1 MDTDLILN
9 FLGATLRSTTP
20 LLFAALGGLFSERSG
35 VTNIGLEG
43 TIIFGALAAAVSA
56 QLIEAPF
63 LVNNPNAVIAYAPW
77 LGLLTGAFVGGLVG
91 LLHAVMSI
99 RYKADQVISGT
110 AINLMAVGIPALVLT
125 GLYDNASNST
135 GVKNRLPDTGSLILD
150 IIPQARRINPLTYLP
165 PELEFLRTLISMLA
179 TLSPL
184 VYLAFLLVPVVWY
197 VVYRTPFGLRLRS
210 VGEHPEA
217 ADSVGINVRRVR
229 YYAVIL
235 SGVLAG
241 LAGAY
246 LSIGNLNQFTVNMSA
261 GRGFIALAALIFG
274 KWNPWGVLGATLL
287 FGAFDALR
295 IQLGGGNLLP
305 PTVLESVPFILTM
318 LVLAG
323 FIGRAV
329 APKAIGKPFEK

>member
-1 MDTDLILN
+1 MDTDLIVN
-9 FLGATLRSTTP
+9 FLSATLRSTTP

-35 VTNIGLEG
+35 VTNIALEG
-43 TIIFGALAAAVSA
+43 TIIFGALAAAVA
-56 QLIEAPF
+56 TQLLEAPF
-63 LVNNPNAVIAYAPW
+63 VAQNPNAVVAYSPW
-77 LGLLTGAFVGGLVG
+77 LGLLIGAVVGGLVG
-91 LLHAVMSI
+91 LLHAFISI

-135 GVKNRLPDTGSLILD
+135 AVKNRLPEIAG
-150 IIPQARRINPLTYLP
+150 
-165 PELEFLRTLISMLA
+165 F
-179 TLSPL
+179 SPL

-217 ADSVGINVRRVR
+217 ADSVGINVKRVR
-229 YYAVIL
+229 YTAVIL

-323 FIGRAV
+323 FIGRAIP
-329 APKAIGKPFEK
+329 PKAIGKAFEK

>member
-1 MDTDLILN
+1 MDPDLIIN

-35 VTNIGLEG
+35 VVNIALEG
-43 TIIFGALAAAVSA
+43 IIIFGALAAAIAA

-63 LVNNPNAVIAYAPW
+63 VAENPNAIVAYAPW
-77 LGLLTGAFVGGLVG
+77 FGLLLGAVVGGLVG
-91 LLHAVMSI
+91 LLHAFISI

-125 GLYDNASNST
+125 GLYDNTST
-135 GVKNRLPDTGSLILD
+135 STPIENRLPPIAG
-150 IIPQARRINPLTYLP
+150 
-165 PELEFLRTLISMLA
+165 F
-179 TLSPL
+179 SPL
-184 VYLAFLLVPVVWY
+184 VYLAFILVPVVWY

-229 YYAVIL
+229 YIAVIL

-246 LSIGNLNQFTVNMSA
+246 LSIGQLNQFTGNMAA

-323 FIGRAV
+323 FIGRAI
-329 APKAIGKPFEK
+329 APKAIGKAFEK

>member
-1 MDTDLILN
+1 MDTELFIN

-35 VTNIGLEG
+35 VVNIGLEG
-43 TIIFGALAAAVSA
+43 TIIFGALAAAITT
-56 QLIEAPF
+56 QLLEAPF
-63 LVNNPNAVIAYAPW
+63 VAQNPTAVVAYAPW
-77 LGLLTGAFVGGLVG
+77 LGLLAGGVAGGLVG
-91 LLHAVMSI
+91 LLHAFISI

-110 AINLMAVGIPALVLT
+110 AINLMAIGIPALVLT
-125 GLYDNASNST
+125 GLYDNTSNTASI
-135 GVKNRLPDTGSLILD
+135 VNRLP
-150 IIPQARRINPLTYLP
+150 IIGG
-165 PELEFLRTLISMLA
+165 F
-179 TLSPL
+179 SPL
-184 VYLAFLLVPVVWY
+184 VYLAFILVPVVWY
-197 VVYRTPFGLRLRS
+197 VVFRTPFGLRLRS

-229 YYAVIL
+229 YQAVIL

-241 LAGAY
+241 LAGAF
-246 LSIGNLNQFTVNMSA
+246 LSIGNFNQFIREMSA

-274 KWNPWGVLGATLL
+274 KWHPFGVLGACLL

-305 PTVLESVPFILTM
+305 PTLLESVPFILTM

-329 APKAIGKPFEK
+329 APKATGKPFEK

>member
-1 MDTDLILN
+1 MDTELILN
-9 FLGATLRSTTP
+9 FLGAMVRSTTP

-35 VTNIGLEG
+35 VVNIGLEG
-43 TIIFGALAAAVSA
+43 IIIFGALAAAITT
-56 QLIEAPF
+56 QLLEAPF
-63 LVNNPNAVIAYAPW
+63 VAQNPTAVVAYAPW
-77 LGLLTGAFVGGLVG
+77 LGLLGGAVAGGLVG
-91 LLHAVMSI
+91 LLHAVISI

-110 AINLMAVGIPALVLT
+110 AINLMAIGIPALVLT
-125 GLYDNASNST
+125 GLYDNTSNTASI
-135 GVKNRLPDTGSLILD
+135 VNRLPNIAG
-150 IIPQARRINPLTYLP
+150 
-165 PELEFLRTLISMLA
+165 F
-179 TLSPL
+179 SPL
-184 VYLAFLLVPVVWY
+184 VYLAFILVPVVWY
-197 VVYRTPFGLRLRS
+197 VVFRTPFGLRLRS

-229 YYAVIL
+229 YYAVMI

-241 LAGAY
+241 LAGVF
-246 LSIGNLNQFTVNMSA
+246 LSIGNFNQFIREMSA

-274 KWNPWGVLGATLL
+274 KWHPFGALGACLL